1 MSLGIQA
8 LLAVLPIAA
17 AAGLLVGFN
26 WPARRTMP
34 VVYFVTVAIALIAW
48 GMPAANVA
56 ASSVQ
61 GLFIAFD
68 ILFIIFGAILLL
80 NTLKYSGA
88 VAVIESAFTRISP
101 DRRVQVVII
110 AWLFG
115 SFIEGAS
122 GFGTTAA
129 IVAPLLA
136 ALGFPAM
143 AAVMI
148 GMMIQSTAV
157 EFGAVGTPVIVG
169 ITGGLETAAFNEQL
183 AAVGLTFPEY
193 RQLAVE
199 RAVIIQGVNG
209 TFMPLLMV
217 TMMTRFFGANRS
229 WREGLEI
236 APFAIFGGLAFTVP
250 YALTG
255 MFLGPE
261 FPSLLGALVGL
272 FIVTTAAGRGFL
284 LPRNTWEFPARSEWP
299 ADWRSKSQREDIESA
314 RAPAPDKPMPVWM
327 AWLPYVLMAL
337 GLVITR
343 LPQFGIGDRMQDALR
358 IRWEGIFDTGV
369 TATSEP
375 LYLPGT
381 ILIAAAIAAVFLHRV
396 PLQKL
401 RSAAGDSL
409 RIMIGPT
416 FVLLF
421 TLPMVR
427 VYINSGVNTQ
437 DISSMPLA
445 LAEWMSINVGAV
457 WPLVAPLVGS
467 LGTFLAGSNTVSN
480 LMFTQFQHGIAERL
494 AISGAMVIA
503 LQTVGAAAGNMIAI
517 HNVVAASA
525 TVGLVDQEGNI
536 LRKTVF
542 PMLYYVLMTGI
553 MGLIALYLLGVTD
566 PLLAGG

>member
-1 MSLGIQA
+1 
-8 LLAVLPIAA
+8 
-17 AAGLLVGFN
+17 
-26 WPARRTMP
+26 
-34 VVYFVTVAIALIAW
+34 
-48 GMPAANVA
+48 
-56 ASSVQ
+56 
-61 GLFIAFD
+61 
-68 ILFIIFGAILLL
+68 
-80 NTLKYSGA
+80 
-88 VAVIESAFTRISP
+88 
-101 DRRVQVVII
+101 
-110 AWLFG
+110 
-115 SFIEGAS
+115 
-122 GFGTTAA
+122 
-129 IVAPLLA
+129 
-136 ALGFPAM
+136 
-143 AAVMI
+143 
-148 GMMIQSTAV
+148 
-157 EFGAVGTPVIVG
+157 
-169 ITGGLETAAFNEQL
+169 
-183 AAVGLTFPEY
+183 
-193 RQLAVE
+193 
-199 RAVIIQGVNG
+199 
-209 TFMPLLMV
+209 
-217 TMMTRFFGANRS
+217 
-229 WREGLEI
+229 
-236 APFAIFGGLAFTVP
+236 
-250 YALTG
+250 
-255 MFLGPE
+255 
-261 FPSLLGALVGL
+261 
-272 FIVTTAAGRGFL
+272 
-284 LPRNTWEFPARSEWP
+284 
-299 ADWRSKSQREDIESA
+299 
-314 RAPAPDKPMPVWM
+314 MPVWM